1 MYKSG
6 FAKQLSICSHT
17 HNFTLC
23 NYARLA
29 SIFIPVSWLLTIAA
43 PGPQPHAHYSDISWD
58 VLNKHVSLYNLI
70 QPDDQI
76 WLVDVIRFQNNQI
89 WSSLR
94 TFEDIR
100 ILHDGWSIPIWIFRW
115 SLANWERAHQNW
127 VEPFLDETRVRVRW
141 LLGGIVQDDE
151 YERARFG
158 LRHLSTSGS
167 TPGYGCSHSEQRPPE
182 KSWLKQK
189 VFAMEKKNQ
198 WKLIITHCHLT
209 FGTLQILL
217 KRNKF

>member
-29 SIFIPVSWLLTIAA
+29 SIFISVSWLLTIAA

-94 TFEDIR
+94 TFVDIR

-127 VEPFLDETRVRVRW
+127 VEPFLVRVRVRW
-141 LLGGIVQDDE
+141 LLGGIVQVTNMKE
-151 YERARFG
+151 QG
-158 LRHLSTSGS
+158 SGWDIS
-167 TPGYGCSHSEQRPPE
+167 LPVAQPQVMVVHTQSN
-182 KSWLKQK
+182 
-189 VFAMEKKNQ
+189 V
-198 WKLIITHCHLT
+198 
-209 FGTLQILL
+209 LL
-217 KRNKF
+217 KRVGWSRRYLLWKNNEN